1 MAGAEGT
8 TTNRFLSRVEPD
20 VNNYASSDD
29 KSNAIWRNLDN
40 DTLCV
45 GAFRRAAEIGLF

>member
-8 TTNRFLSRVEPD
+8 TTKRLLSRVEPV

-29 KSNAIWRNLDN
+29 KSNAIGRNLDN
-40 DTLCV
+40 DTLCA
-45 GAFRRAAEIGLF
+45 GAFRRAAELGLF